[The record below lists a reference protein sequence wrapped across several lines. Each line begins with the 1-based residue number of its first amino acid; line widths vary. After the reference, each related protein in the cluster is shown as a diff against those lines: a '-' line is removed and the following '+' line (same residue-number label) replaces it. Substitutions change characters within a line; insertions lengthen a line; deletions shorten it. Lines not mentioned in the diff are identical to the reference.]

1 MSAACLGGG
10 GGLGPFLCCPQ
21 GPGVIPMVL
30 QLLNTFKTLAQP
42 VWQCWPVQTSDVPK
56 DLRLVSSCLQC
67 ALWRPPALSPRGYCP
82 ALRKCPNSK
91 EGNLS
96 SARGIIW
103 ETKGMTVGDIVPG
116 LWIHCVC
123 G

>member
-1 MSAACLGGG
+1 M
-10 GGLGPFLCCPQ
+10 
-21 GPGVIPMVL
+21 IPMVL
-30 QLLNTFKTLAQP
+30 QLLNRFKTLAQP

-103 ETKGMTVGDIVPG
+103 ETKGMTVGDRPRAVDPLG
-116 LWIHCVC
+116 VWVSLRL
-123 G
+123 GTGMEGKARPMERAA